1 MLDRTSVQVE
11 EENGNWAGDFQQNAS
26 RCSVDFKDQ
35 KLATRDR
42 RDLSKDLRL
51 NGV

>member
-1 MLDRTSVQVE
+1 MLDLTSLQVE
-11 EENGNWAGDFQQNAS
+11 EESENRADDFQQNAS

-35 KLATRDR
+35 KLVTCDR
-42 RDLSKDLRL
+42 RDLSKDLNL

>member
-1 MLDRTSVQVE
+1 MLDLTSVQVE
-11 EENGNWAGDFQQNAS
+11 EESENEAGDFQQNAS

-51 NGV
+51 NGL

>member
-1 MLDRTSVQVE
+1 MNAWPSVQVE
-11 EENGNWAGDFQQNAS
+11 EESENRAGDFQQNTS

-42 RDLSKDLRL
+42 RDLSKDLKL
-51 NGV
+51 NGL